1 MSVRASRWQW
11 ILSVV
16 VVVGCEEGRIAR
28 VPPVVDN
35 KPAPQATTTIT
46 DTEPVAPP
54 AMGPYGKTDAQRI
67 EDVHAIVR
75 GIEEYRRRTGR
86 LPFDET
92 FETLPEGAAP
102 APINVNLANGP
113 LPEEFRE
120 PPPGVPGAVVAG
132 DEFIEYLQRTLG
144 QGFTLPSDPA
154 PAPRFYQVHFDGR
167 DYYVSAALFEASEH
181 TMPLADDWH
190 KYQVGS
196 RPDVEKRVRAVE
208 EALDR

>member
-1 MSVRASRWQW
+1 MPGGVRHC
-11 ILSVV
+11 LVV
-16 VVVGCEEGRIAR
+16 VLVAVAGCETR
-28 VPPVVDN
+28 
-35 KPAPQATTTIT
+35 Q
-46 DTEPVAPP
+46 VALSPP
-54 AMGPYGKTDAQRI
+54 AATAESHAPTDAATQRKAPAAPSFVGPHGKTDAERI

-86 LPFDET
+86 LPFAET
-92 FETLPEGAAP
+92 FETLPQGAPP
-102 APINVNLANGP
+102 APINVNLAKGP

-120 PPPGVPGAVVAG
+120 PPPGVPEAVVTG

-144 QGFTLPSDPA
+144 RGFTLPSDPA

-167 DYYVSAALFEASEH
+167 DYYVSAALFEPNEH

-196 RPDVEKRVRAVE
+196 RADSERRIRAVE
-208 EALDR
+208 EALE